1 MQRVLFFLATIAF
14 SQGLMAQPKAQ
25 TPPPAPLSSQIQIPV
40 EKFKLKNGMTVILHE
55 DRSIPSFTY
64 HQWYRVG
71 SANELPGRTGL
82 AHFFEHLMFKGTKNY
97 PKGTMDRLVR
107 ANGGDNNA
115 FTTHDY
121 TGYYTKLPSDK
132 LDFIIPI
139 EADRM
144 QNLLFDPKEI
154 QSEREV
160 VKEER
165 RMRVENDVRGALDE
179 AVYNTVFTNHPYHW
193 PVIGYMDDLNAASI
207 DDLKSFYKTYY
218 APNNAVLV
226 ISGNFDVKKAKELIK
241 EHFEKIPAQPVP
253 DLKPAAEPE
262 QKTARSQILK
272 KDVQTIT
279 YDMAYPIVES
289 GHPDSFALDLFS
301 TIMTAGASSRL
312 YKKLVYETKLA
323 TSVDVESDTSR
334 FAGVMQIIVSL
345 KPGASVEKTMKII
358 EQELQKVREN
368 GVTPEELAKAK
379 NIVLK
384 IYMDSLKTIGG
395 KARLL
400 AMSEILFGD
409 YNEIF
414 KHLDKYDAVTSKDIQ
429 QVTNQYLKP
438 QRRSTVQIVP
448 KK

>member
-1 MQRVLFFLATIAF
+1 MRNMLFIALVAF
-14 SQGLMAQPKAQ
+14 APSLGAQQQQ
-25 TPPPAPLSSQIQIPV
+25 TLSSQIQIPV

-55 DRSIPSFTY
+55 DRSIPTFTY
-64 HQWYRVG
+64 HQWFRVG
-71 SANELPGRTGL
+71 SANEQVGRTGL
-82 AHFFEHLMFKGTKNY
+82 AHFFEHLMFKATKNY
-97 PKGTMDRLVR
+97 PKGTMERLVR

-115 FTTHDY
+115 FTSRDY

-132 LDFIIPI
+132 LDVIIPI

-144 QNLLFDPKEI
+144 QNLVFDEKEI
-154 QSEREV
+154 ISEREV

-179 AVYNTVFTNHPYHW
+179 AVFHNVFTKHPYHW
-193 PVIGYMDDLNAASI
+193 PIIGYMNDLNAASM

-218 APNNAVLV
+218 APNNAVVV
-226 ISGNFDVKKAKELIK
+226 ISGNFDMKKAKSLIK
-241 EHFEKIPAQPVP
+241 DYFEKIPAQPVP
-253 DLKPAAEPE
+253 DLKPVAEAE
-262 QKTARSQILK
+262 QKTPRKEILK

-279 YDMAYPIVES
+279 YNMAYPSVEL
-289 GHPDSFALDLFS
+289 GHPDSFALDLLAGMLS
-301 TIMTAGASSRL
+301 AGASSRL

-334 FAGVMQIIVSL
+334 FAGVFQIIVTL

-358 EQELQKVREN
+358 EDEIEKIRKN

-379 NIVLK
+379 NQTMKYYV
-384 IYMDSLKTIGG
+384 DALKTISG

-409 YNEIF
+409 HNEIF
-414 KHLDKYDAVTSKDIQ
+414 KHLDRYDAVTNQEIQ

-438 QRRSTVQIVP
+438 QRQSLVEIVP
-448 KK
+448 KGKGKS